1 MKMFQYASNQKCKL
15 LQYIP
20 LMYQKSK
27 WYKEVGC
34 PGTEGSVEMN
44 ILFPNQQECK
54 LSQSFWKIFWQY
66 ILHICQV
73 ITL

>member
-1 MKMFQYASNQKCKL
+1 MFQYASNQKFKL

-20 LMYQKSK
+20 FMCQKSK
-27 WYKEVGC
+27 WYKEVKC

-44 ILFPNQQECK
+44 ILFQNQQECK
-54 LSQSFWKIFWQY
+54 LSQSFWKIVWQY
-66 ILHICQV
+66 ILRICQV